1 MAQKHGRYHYF
12 LSGAAG
18 FIISFG
24 AIVSPA
30 AYYFNVKANDEAI
43 PSSAKIAAASLSVQ
57 SLSTLDTTIIKP
69 IVVPSTSTT
78 TSTTTSTEP
87 VAKSENK
94 ADSGASSNSK
104 LENKLENPIKADEDI
119 KTTDLMASAVTK
131 LNITRPSA
139 SNPIPAELDTFKKK
153 VDDLSRGNHIDQS
166 EQLLPGKM
174 VQMEATAYCLNGQTA
189 SGVGSKYGIIA
200 ADPKH
205 LPIGSVV
212 RIYTKGYSGLYT
224 VLDTGAMIK
233 GHKIDV
239 YLTSGH
245 EAVQFGHRKIALEVL
260 RYGWNPQ
267 NSAMPF

>member
-1 MAQKHGRYHYF
+1 MAQKHSRYHYF

-43 PSSAKIAAASLSVQ
+43 PSSAKIAAASLSVK
-57 SLSTLDTTIIKP
+57 SLSASDTTVVKP
-69 IVVPSTSTT
+69 IVVPHTEAKTS
-78 TSTTTSTEP
+78 SQP
-87 VAKSENK
+87 VDKPENK
-94 ADSGASSNSK
+94 TDAGTNASK
-104 LENKLENPIKADEDI
+104 VENKPESSLEASEDI
-119 KTTDLMASAVTK
+119 KATDLVASSVTK
-131 LNITRPSA
+131 LNITRPS
-139 SNPIPAELDTFKKK
+139 STNMIPAEIDSLKKK
-153 VDDLSRGNHIDQS
+153 VDDLSTGNHIDQADP
-166 EQLLPGKM
+166 LLPGKM

-189 SGVGSKYGIIA
+189 SGVNSKYGIIA

-212 RIYTKGYSGLYT
+212 RIYTKDYSGLYT
-224 VLDTGAMIK
+224 VLDTGAKIK

-245 EAVQFGHRKIALEVL
+245 EAMQFGRRKIALEVL